1 MGSGQPADAIIA
13 PGVFGYYSTGVHEYN
28 PDRAKELLAEAGYAD
43 GFSAK
48 LWVNDNQSR
57 IEMCQVIQAMLSEV
71 GVDVSIDVME
81 FGAFIAATTAGEHD
95 MAYFGWTT
103 SSGDADYTYY
113 SLEHSSQQG
122 AAGNRTFIADP
133 EVDALIEAGRSSSD
147 PEERLEIYKNLA
159 IKLDEINNN
168 LPIFY
173 SSLNV
178 GANAKVEGFVMDSN
192 GYHPLNHVQVLN

>member
-1 MGSGQPADAIIA
+1 
-13 PGVFGYYSTGVHEYN
+13 
-28 PDRAKELLAEAGYAD
+28 
-43 GFSAK
+43 
-48 LWVNDNQSR
+48 
-57 IEMCQVIQAMLSEV
+57 
-71 GVDVSIDVME
+71 
-81 FGAFIAATTAGEHD
+81 
-95 MAYFGWTT
+95 MAYFRWTP
-103 SSGDADYTYY
+103 SSCSADYTYY

-133 EVDALIEAGRSSSD
+133 DVDALIEAGRSSNNAD
-147 PEERLEIYKNLA
+147 ERLEIYKNLA

-192 GYHPLNHVQVLN
+192 GYHPLNNVQVLQ